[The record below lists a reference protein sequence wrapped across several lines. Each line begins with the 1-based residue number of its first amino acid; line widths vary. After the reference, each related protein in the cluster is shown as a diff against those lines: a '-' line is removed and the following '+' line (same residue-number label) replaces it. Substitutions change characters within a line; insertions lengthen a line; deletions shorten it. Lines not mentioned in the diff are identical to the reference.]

1 MRLRSLILN
10 QLTPTVAKPSYNRT
24 RLDIGIVHLGIGAFH
39 RAHQAV
45 YTDDALN
52 RAAGNWLISGVSF
65 RRPDTRDALA
75 PQDGLYTVAVRDNG
89 QAKLRVI
96 GSIAEVLVAPES
108 PQAVLDRLCQPSV
121 KIVSLTVT
129 EKGYCHDPATGNLNK
144 NHPDIRHDIMHPSDP
159 RSAIGFIVEAI
170 ARRKNLG
177 YSPFTVLSCDNL
189 PSNGD
194 TIAKLIQQFAALRDQ
209 SLGTWIRDTIP
220 CPNSMVDRIVPA
232 TRDEDRSIVSSALGV
247 EDSWP
252 VITEPFSQWVIE
264 DRFVSGRP
272 NWEKEGVQFTTDVH
286 AYELTKL
293 RLLNGSHSTIAY
305 LGYLAG
311 FDKVAEAM
319 QSPLADFIK
328 DLMDEEITPTL
339 PTIKGNDLNAYKSAL
354 IERFCNPDLK
364 HRTWQIAMDGS
375 QKLPQRLLG
384 TIRDRLRHNASIERL
399 SLGVAAW
406 MRYVYG
412 QDEKGHKIDV
422 QDPMASIFLDIAK
435 KTGPNAELLA
445 QELMQ
450 LKSIFGEDLPQNKIF
465 RDTINQKL
473 DKLFKNGAL
482 ATITSS
488 QG

>member
-1 MRLRSLILN
+1 VRLSASSIKQIAPAVVR
-10 QLTPTVAKPSYNRT
+10 PVYDRT

-52 RAAGNWLISGVSF
+52 RMAGNWLISGVSL

-75 PQDGLYTVAVRDNG
+75 PQDGLYTVAVRNAK
-89 QAKLRVI
+89 QEKLRVI

-108 PQAVLDRLCQPSV
+108 PQAVLGRLCQPSV

-144 NHPDIRHDIMHPSDP
+144 DHPDIRHDIAHPGDP

-170 ARRKNLG
+170 VRRKNLG
-177 YSPFTVLSCDNL
+177 YLPFTVLSCDNL
-189 PSNGD
+189 PSNGN
-194 TIAKLIQQFAALRDQ
+194 TVAKLIQQFSALRDQ
-209 SLGTWIRDTIP
+209 SLSIWIRNTIP

-232 TRDEDRSIVSSALGV
+232 TADEDRSIVSTALGA
-247 EDSWP
+247 EDAWP
-252 VITEPFSQWVIE
+252 VVTEPFSQWVIE
-264 DRFVSGRP
+264 DRFTSGRP
-272 NWEKEGVQFTTDVH
+272 DWEKDGVQFTTDVH

-311 FDKVAEAM
+311 FDKVSDAM
-319 QSPLADFIK
+319 QSSLAGFIK

-339 PTIKGNDLNAYKSAL
+339 PAIKGNDLNVYKAAL
-354 IERFCNPDLK
+354 LERFCNPALK

-384 TIRDRLRHNASIERL
+384 TIRDRLKHNGSIERL

-422 QDPMASIFLDIAK
+422 RDPMASIFAEIAT
-435 KTGPNAELLA
+435 KTGPNAEHLA
-445 QELMQ
+445 RELIQ
-450 LKSIFGEDLPQNKIF
+450 IKSIFGEDLPQNKIF
-465 RDTINQKL
+465 HDTVIRGLNR
-473 DKLFKNGAL
+473 LFKNGTL
-482 ATITSS
+482 ATIT
-488 QG
+488 

>member
-1 MRLRSLILN
+1 MRLSASSIK
-10 QLTPTVAKPSYNRT
+10 QIAPAVVKPVYDRT
-24 RLDIGIVHLGIGAFH
+24 HLDIGIVHLGIGAFH

-52 RAAGNWLISGVSF
+52 RAAGNWLISGVSL

-75 PQDGLYTVAVRDNG
+75 PQDGFYTVAIRDG
-89 QAKLRVI
+89 GREKLRVI
-96 GSIAEVLVAPES
+96 GSIAEILVAPES

-129 EKGYCHDPATGNLNK
+129 EKGYCHDPATGNLNQD
-144 NHPDIRHDIMHPSDP
+144 HADIRHDIAHPSNP

-170 ARRKNLG
+170 IRRKNLG
-177 YSPFTVLSCDNL
+177 YPPFTILSCDNL

-194 TIAKLIQQFAALRDQ
+194 TVAKLIQQFSALRNP
-209 SLGTWIRDTIP
+209 SLSTWIRDTIP

-232 TRDEDRSIVSSALGV
+232 TADEDRSIVSSALGA
-247 EDSWP
+247 EDAWP
-252 VITEPFSQWVIE
+252 VVTEPFSQWVIE
-264 DRFVSGRP
+264 DRFASGRP
-272 NWEKEGVQFTTDVH
+272 NWEKDGAQFTTDVH

-319 QSPLADFIK
+319 QSPLASFIK
-328 DLMDEEITPTL
+328 DLMDEEIAPTL

-354 IERFCNPDLK
+354 IERFCNPALK

-384 TIRDRLRHNASIERL
+384 TIRDRLRHNGSIERL

-412 QDEKGHKIDV
+412 QDEKGQKIDIR
-422 QDPMASIFLDIAK
+422 DPMASIFAEIAA
-435 KTGPNAELLA
+435 KTGPNAEPLA

-465 RDTINQKL
+465 SDTVILGL
-473 DKLFKNGAL
+473 DRLFNNGVL
-482 ATITSS
+482 VTIT
-488 QG
+488 